1 MEIIFMP
8 SLLQEDLAPLQ
19 EYFVANLSFHCTQ
32 YHFPLCST
40 LALGLHLPPLAGAA
54 TGSEAAGAATG
65 VGAGAT
71 TGAGVVTLRIRI
83 EKLGKYKINIEKCK
97 IYISLTYFFISYY
110 RMPRQF
116 LTIAQK
122 LTWTV

>member
-54 TGSEAAGAATG
+54 TGSGAAGAATG

-71 TGAGVVTLRIRI
+71 TGAGVVSLKIRI
-83 EKLGKYKINIEKCK
+83 EKLGNYKINIEKCK
-97 IYISLTYFFISYY
+97 KKIFIFFYIFCFFS
-110 RMPRQF
+110 
-116 LTIAQK
+116 AE
-122 LTWTV
+122 